1 VLLLAAARYLKRFH
15 VDLSAKPRK
24 EGHMSQVNITPNGD
38 EDRDARGARTAA
50 TNNLTWAIA
59 MILVIAAI
67 AIAIVFVAHSLVH
80 LF

>member
-1 VLLLAAARYLKRFH
+1 
-15 VDLSAKPRK
+15 
-24 EGHMSQVNITPNGD
+24 MSQINVDPD
-38 EDRDARGARTAA
+38 DRRPIRDDGSRAAA

-67 AIAIVFVAHSLVH
+67 AIAVVYVAHSLVH

>member
-1 VLLLAAARYLKRFH
+1 
-15 VDLSAKPRK
+15 
-24 EGHMSQVNITPNGD
+24 MSQVNITPDGD